1 MDILKKGLSILVG
14 FLFVMMLAACNSS
27 AEPVNKTEKL
37 TEKETAATEEKQSEL
52 TLQEVFDKT
61 TEAAKGLESF
71 KVKMDLNQQISSDQ
85 DAAANM
91 DLGSTLE
98 MDVVQEPLAFYQKMS
113 TKIPDTEEVMD
124 IESYFTKDGMYFY
137 EPTSEAWMKFPSD
150 MMEDLLQVSDQ
161 QTNPAAEIENLKKF
175 VDDFKFQ
182 QDDENYILVL
192 NASGDKFTDF
202 LKETVQETL
211 PEGMA
216 DSTEVFENMKIN
228 KMDYEIHIDKKTFYP
243 TVLNLNMEME
253 MTAEGQTIKIAQDM
267 KGQYVEHNHIKE
279 IEIPQEVI
287 DGAIEAE

>member
-27 AEPVNKTEKL
+27 AEPVNKTEKS

-137 EPTSEAWMKFPSD
+137 EPNSKAWMKFPSD

-287 DGAIEAE
+287 EGAIEAE